1 MAGVEEQ
8 GGEADEEREE
18 PSHAR
23 RIHVRAIG
31 VALPEPG
38 MTGCPDLLLEK
49 KTMRRHRLA
58 FAPPRRCWI
67 LLALLAVCAL
77 APRPAGAAPDPAI
90 AALVAQIDPDR
101 YEAHLAAL
109 AGQRA
114 TAQEREA
121 ARAYIQQQ
129 LESFGY
135 AVQVDATENVSALRP
150 GSISPDVRFVVGA
163 HHDSVFGSP
172 GADDNA
178 SGVAAV
184 LEIARVLAGAELE
197 SSVEIVSFGLEEIG
211 LVGSFAYS
219 AAAGAA
225 DRDIRGVLVF
235 DMIGYTAATQSI
247 IPPTIPG
254 CFTTSETAGQDPAG
268 DWIGMVANT
277 LPLRDAYLAARAEY
291 VPALRVE
298 WGTVADGTGQC
309 FPFIPGFGNLLRR
322 SDHVGFW
329 DQGYGALF
337 LTDTAEL
344 RNPNYHQGT
353 DTIASLNLPFAVN
366 VTRASLAFLL
376 SAARPLAGPD
386 VDGDG
391 VANADDNCP
400 FVANAG
406 QEDTGGL
413 GAGSPPNGRGDA
425 CECGDVSGDGRV
437 TTADAALIQRALLAP
452 PAATL
457 VRPAL
462 CDVGGAPGCS
472 IADAAIVQRALLTP
486 PKAEIAERCAR
497 PAP

>member
-1 MAGVEEQ
+1 
-8 GGEADEEREE
+8 
-18 PSHAR
+18 
-23 RIHVRAIG
+23 
-31 VALPEPG
+31 
-38 MTGCPDLLLEK
+38 MTGWPDLLLEEER
-49 KTMRRHRLA
+49 MRRHRIASGSRASVRPAL
-58 FAPPRRCWI
+58 APPRFVRRGFV
-67 LLALLAVCAL
+67 LLAWLALSVV
-77 APRPAGAAPDPAI
+77 APGAASAAPDPLI
-90 AALVAQIDPDR
+90 AALVAQVDPDR
-101 YEAHLAAL
+101 YGAHLSAL
-109 AGQRA
+109 VGQRA
-114 TAQEREA
+114 TAEERQA
-121 ARAYIQQQ
+121 ARTYIQEQ

-135 AVQVDATENVSALRP
+135 DVVVDATENVSALRL
-150 GSISPDVRFVVGA
+150 GSITPDVRFLVGA
-163 HHDSVFGSP
+163 HHDSLFGTP

-184 LEIARVLAGAELE
+184 LEIARVLAATELE

-211 LVGSFAYS
+211 LVGSFAYA

-225 DRDIRGVLVF
+225 DRDIRGALVF
-235 DMIGYTAATQSI
+235 DMIAFTAPTQAI

-268 DWIGMVANT
+268 DWLGMVANS
-277 LPLRDAYLAARAEY
+277 LPLRDAYLAARADY

-309 FPFIPGFGNLLRR
+309 FPTLPGLGNLLRR

-344 RNPNYHQGT
+344 RNPNYHQAT
-353 DTIASLNLPFAVN
+353 DTIVSLDLPFAVN

-376 SAARPLAGPD
+376 SGARPLAGPD

-406 QEDTGGL
+406 QEDAGGL
-413 GAGSPPNGRGDA
+413 GAGSAPNGRGDA

-437 TTADAALIQRALLAP
+437 TTSDAVLIQRALLAP
-452 PAATL
+452 PGAAL
-457 VRPAL
+457 ARPER
-462 CDVGGAPGCS
+462 CDVGGTPGCS
-472 IADAAIVQRALLTP
+472 VADAAIVQRALLVP
-486 PKAEIAERCAR
+486 PKAQVAERCAR
-497 PAP
+497 PTP